1 MIEKIKIGD
10 LIVYDDNNEFHGKV
24 HGLGYVT
31 EVWFNKKID
40 RNHIIV
46 KWISVGGYPH
56 NIYDW
61 REVWYDNDFN
71 GVGYNGKLSCVQ

>member
-1 MIEKIKIGD
+1 MIEKVKIGD
-10 LIVYDDNNEFHGKV
+10 LIEYNDDNEYHGKV
-24 HGLGYVT
+24 QGLGYVT
-31 EVWFNKKID
+31 EVHLNRRTKLH
-40 RNHIIV
+40 HIRV
-46 KWISVGGYPH
+46 KWISVDGYPH